1 MFPVDGRIGN
11 GYTRGARQFIDTF
24 QVGLL
29 VPMHFVASGFES
41 AWRMKEFTDAKT
53 FLSGASV
60 AKEIVLNFEGK
71 IVYILR

>member
-41 AWRMKEFTDAKT
+41 AWRMKEFADAKNIP
-53 FLSGASV
+53 FWCISS
-60 AKEIVLNFEGK
+60 EGDS
-71 IVYILR
+71 IEF